1 MNRIGVLWD
10 MDGVLVDTE
19 DFHIEAWTRACRH
32 FGIPFEDDFF
42 HRTFGMNNR
51 GMMTELLGREPSAG
65 YVDEV
70 GGLKEEYYRD
80 SVRGRLLLLPGVGGL
95 LERFSGEGA
104 LQAIASSGP
113 RENIDLIVD
122 ELDIGRHFKALVSAA
137 ALPGKPDPAVF
148 LEAARRIGVEP
159 ENCLVIED
167 AVVGVEAAKRA
178 GMACLAVETT
188 HPASALQKA
197 DRVVRTLD
205 RLEMVSLAEFLR
217 ALTAS
222 VMSRK

>member
-80 SVRGRLLLLPGVGGL
+80 SVRGRLLLLPGVGSL

-137 ALPGKPDPAVF
+137 RASRKTGSGGVSGGGPPDRRGTGKLSGHRGRGGGRRGGQTGRDGLPGRGNHPSG
-148 LEAARRIGVEP
+148 LG
-159 ENCLVIED
+159 
-167 AVVGVEAAKRA
+167 AAKGRPGGPVA
-178 GMACLAVETT
+178 G
-188 HPASALQKA
+188 
-197 DRVVRTLD
+197 
-205 RLEMVSLAEFLR
+205 
-217 ALTAS
+217 S
-222 VMSRK
+222 VGNGFPGRISPRPDG